1 MKKSIV
7 HIALLGLVAAALVA
21 VPATSRAEDK
31 PKTDTPPAAKKAH
44 AQFRGKVT
52 AIDTAAMTLTVDT
65 QVIYVTSET
74 KITRNGKPATLS
86 EITVGE
92 TATGSCKKDDA
103 GKMDATTIHAGEAA
117 PHKERKKATDKA
129 PDKAMDAVPETP
141 PAPTK

>member
-7 HIALLGLVAAALVA
+7 HIALFGLVAAALVV
-21 VPATSRAEDK
+21 VPATSHAEDK
-31 PKTDTPPAAKKAH
+31 PKTDAPPAAKKAH

-52 AIDTAAMTLTVDT
+52 AVDTAAMTLTVDT

-129 PDKAMDAVPETP
+129 TDKGMDAAPEPP
-141 PAPTK
+141 PAPAK

>member
-1 MKKSIV
+1 MKKYIT
-7 HIALLGLVAAALVA
+7 HIALFSLVAAALVA

-31 PKTDTPPAAKKAH
+31 PKTDAPPAAKKAH

-74 KITRNGKPATLS
+74 KITKGGKPATLS

-129 PDKAMDAVPETP
+129 TDKGMDAAPETP